1 MRRFFIL
8 LFILSLGATA
18 ATFAWRTFLPEG
30 APTVARTESMPA
42 APTSRGARPATDAL
56 DGSTRQRSHAPGG
69 EKASSDRQDWAVT
82 ISILS
87 SVISALAALVQTWLT
102 ARAMPPV
109 GR

>member
-30 APTVARTESMPA
+30 APMVARTESA
-42 APTSRGARPATDAL
+42 APATRGADRSLDA
-56 DGSTRQRSHAPGG
+56 SPRRSYAPGG
-69 EKASSDRQDWAVT
+69 EKAASERQDWAVT

-87 SVISALAALVQTWLT
+87 SVISALAAVVQTWLT
-102 ARAMPPV
+102 ARAMPPAGRV
-109 GR
+109 GD

>member
-30 APTVARTESMPA
+30 APMVARTESAPA
-42 APTSRGARPATDAL
+42 TRGADRSPDA
-56 DGSTRQRSHAPGG
+56 SPRRAYAPGG
-69 EKASSDRQDWAVT
+69 EKAASERQDWAVT

-87 SVISALAALVQTWLT
+87 SVISALAAVVQTWLT
-102 ARAMPPV
+102 ARAMPPAGRV
-109 GR
+109 GD

>member
-30 APTVARTESMPA
+30 TPSVARTESAPA
-42 APTSRGARPATDAL
+42 SRSADRSLDA
-56 DGSTRQRSHAPGG
+56 SPRRSYAPGG
-69 EKASSDRQDWAVT
+69 EKAASERQDWAVT

-87 SVISALAALVQTWLT
+87 SVISALAAVVQTWLT
-102 ARAMPPV
+102 ARAMPPA
-109 GR
+109 GRMGE